1 MTKHRIIGFVV
12 LLAILVIIGQYFLN
26 GFHSGKRHLHV
37 FRSPPIELLDSK
49 EITPDNAPKVQ
60 STETLIEQ
68 RSDDISL
75 PQQAMSGLA
84 WTVQVVT
91 VRKQDSAKSVLKQ
104 LQNAGFDS
112 FISPVSLPE
121 GPLYRVLAGPF
132 LEHQAAIDAIGIIQ
146 KKLNMT
152 GILKSY
158 DITIDEQLN

>member
-1 MTKHRIIGFVV
+1 MSKHRMIGFVV

-37 FRSPPIELLDSK
+37 FRSPPIELLDPE

-60 STETLIEQ
+60 SIETLLDQ
-68 RSDDISL
+68 GSDDVPP
-75 PQQAMSGLA
+75 PQQIVSTLA

-91 VRKQDSAKSVLKQ
+91 VRKQDSAGSVLKQ
-104 LQNAGFDS
+104 LQREGFDA
-112 FISPVSLPE
+112 FISPASLQGVPV
-121 GPLYRVLAGPF
+121 YRVIAGPF
-132 LEHQAAIDAIGIIQ
+132 LEHQAAIDALVMIQ

-158 DITIDEQLN
+158 DMTINEQLN